1 MRTVFIVNPKAG
13 KGRGREKFIKEIE
26 AASKKTGVAVE
37 VYSTRAVGDG
47 EALAAQLA
55 REAEARGEETR
66 IIACGGDGTLNEVLN
81 GAMRH
86 DHVAIGV
93 VPIGTGNDFCR
104 NFPEA
109 GDFLDIE
116 AQLTGTVMACDAIRY
131 SGMLDGRVQTR
142 YCANMFNIGFD
153 CNVVDLT
160 AKLKTYPLLAGSMA
174 YLMAVL
180 CILIKKKGADLRVEL
195 DGEICEDGPV
205 LLTALANGSFCGGG
219 VKSAPVARLDDGLMD
234 VNIIYNVSRM
244 EFLSKFPAY
253 SKGTHMQ
260 IPGIE
265 KIILQSSAGA
275 RPSHRCK
282 ARCACVRTARL
293 SMPAASNS
301 RWCRGRFV
309 CCCLQRRENPMKRE
323 RTGETDG
330 SMNALCD
337 EVRRAASKY
346 GKRETAG

>member
-109 GDFLDIE
+109 GDIIVSLCLMLLLN
-116 AQLTGTVMACDAIRY
+116 ASVLRLTPVVF
-131 SGMLDGRVQTR
+131 SHDG
-142 YCANMFNIGFD
+142 
-153 CNVVDLT
+153 
-160 AKLKTYPLLAGSMA
+160 
-174 YLMAVL
+174 
-180 CILIKKKGADLRVEL
+180 
-195 DGEICEDGPV
+195 
-205 LLTALANGSFCGGG
+205 
-219 VKSAPVARLDDGLMD
+219 
-234 VNIIYNVSRM
+234 
-244 EFLSKFPAY
+244 
-253 SKGTHMQ
+253 
-260 IPGIE
+260 
-265 KIILQSSAGA
+265 IIL
-275 RPSHRCK
+275 K
-282 ARCACVRTARL
+282 IL
-293 SMPAASNS
+293 
-301 RWCRGRFV
+301 
-309 CCCLQRRENPMKRE
+309 
-323 RTGETDG
+323 
-330 SMNALCD
+330 
-337 EVRRAASKY
+337 
-346 GKRETAG
+346 

>member
-116 AQLTGTVMACDAIRY
+116 D
-131 SGMLDGRVQTR
+131 
-142 YCANMFNIGFD
+142 F
-153 CNVVDLT
+153 
-160 AKLKTYPLLAGSMA
+160 AK
-174 YLMAVL
+174 
-180 CILIKKKGADLRVEL
+180 
-195 DGEICEDGPV
+195 
-205 LLTALANGSFCGGG
+205 ALA
-219 VKSAPVARLDDGLMD
+219 A
-234 VNIIYNVSRM
+234 YN
-244 EFLSKFPAY
+244 F
-253 SKGTHMQ
+253 
-260 IPGIE
+260 
-265 KIILQSSAGA
+265 
-275 RPSHRCK
+275 
-282 ARCACVRTARL
+282 
-293 SMPAASNS
+293 
-301 RWCRGRFV
+301 
-309 CCCLQRRENPMKRE
+309 
-323 RTGETDG
+323 
-330 SMNALCD
+330 
-337 EVRRAASKY
+337 
-346 GKRETAG
+346 